1 MQLIGSE
8 CLINDRLWDTL
19 SMAPHQAHAHKL
31 DASHTLGIT

>member
-1 MQLIGSE
+1 MQQNEEE

-31 DASHTLGIT
+31 DA